1 MNMLLDIQLGDDLF
15 TDDTDE
21 KPNPAKRLLP
31 TDEQLQRWAEA
42 ALESRTTF
50 EEPELTIRLVSEEES
65 QTLNHE
71 YRGKEKPTNVLSFP
85 FDAPPEVP
93 IELLGDLII
102 CIAVVEREADEQNK
116 STEAHWAHMV
126 VHGCLHLLGYDH
138 IKDDEAEEME
148 AIERTILASL
158 DYSDPYLEPMPDTN

>member
-1 MNMLLDIQLGDDLF
+1 MNLFLDVQLGDDLF

-126 VHGCLHLLGYDH
+126 VHGCLHLVGHDH
-138 IKDDEAEEME
+138 LEEAEAVKME
-148 AIERTILASL
+148 TLEVEILKTL
-158 DYSDPYLEPMPDTN
+158 NIKNPYV